1 MKRGKYWIIIVVVV
15 ILGLTGW
22 YFLRKSETQKT
33 TYRFDK
39 VDRGEVVVS
48 VSATGSLNADTT
60 VQVGTQVSGI
70 ISKLYADF
78 NSQVKKGQL
87 LAQLDTTF
95 LEAALE
101 QQRANKDRAVAT
113 LNDAQRTYDRTK
125 GLFEKTLTSQADL
138 DAAST
143 ALEQAQAGLKQAQAS
158 LHQAEVNL
166 SYATISAPI
175 SGVIVSRNVDV
186 GQTVA
191 ASLSAPTLFEI
202 ANDLRKMQVQASVD
216 EADVGSIKQGQ
227 SVSFRV
233 DAYPDDVF
241 TGTVSQ
247 IRLAPVV
254 TQNVVTYNVII
265 AVQNPDLKLLPG
277 MTATVTIETARRD
290 DALRVPIQA
299 VRFTPPDVDL
309 SQFTGRGQRAG
320 QQANAGGA
328 RTGDSTKLAGDGAMA
343 ATRPGDSTS
352 GGGKMRQQWGK
363 EPRARVWIIENGVP
377 RPVWVGKGIQNT
389 RYVEVFDTR
398 LKEGDSVLVGVNGG
412 GAQGTQ
418 QGTNPFM
425 PRFGG
430 GGGPRR

>member
-1 MKRGKYWIIIVVVV
+1 MKRGKYWFILVAVV
-15 ILGLTGW
+15 ILGLVGW
-22 YFLRKSETQKT
+22 YFLRQNGTQKMS
-33 TYRFDK
+33 YRFDK

-70 ISKLYADF
+70 ISRLYADF

-87 LAQLDTTF
+87 LALLDTTF

-101 QQRANKDRAVAT
+101 QQRANTDRAVAT

-138 DAAST
+138 DASTT
-143 ALEQAQAGLKQAQAS
+143 ALEQAKAGLRQAQAS

-166 SYATISAPI
+166 AYATITAPI

-202 ANDLRKMQVQASVD
+202 ANDLRKMQVSASVD
-216 EADVGSIKQGQ
+216 EADVGSIKEGQ

-241 TGTVSQ
+241 NGTVGQ

-265 AVQNPDLKLLPG
+265 NVDNPDLKLLPG

-299 VRFTPPDVDL
+299 VRFTPPDVDM
-309 SQFTGRGQRAG
+309 SQFTGRGPKAG
-320 QQANAGGA
+320 QPANGA
-328 RTGDSTKLAGDGAMA
+328 RAGDSTKPAGDGAMA
-343 ATRPGDSTS
+343 ATRPSDSS

-363 EPRARVWIIENGVP
+363 ESRARVWIMENGMP

-398 LKEGDSVLVGVNGG
+398 LKEGDSVMVGVSGG

-425 PRFGG
+425 PRMGGG